1 MARQA
6 FQVSPGLPSSC
17 FDLTSYLG
25 RVHQN
30 NTICLVLAFLPF
42 HTSPILSTVLSL
54 IPDNLSPTLRFLHPY
69 VQSLANPPHHAIVH
83 AASTNRQLF
92 TAMSAFVLKSSHLGL
107 QHPILYS
114 FWAAIA
120 TEAVAAMFDQG
131 RSARREAQKQNQES
145 IVLLLL
151 PILNDGPCV
160 DNVPDLRVGCY
171 MNQIA
176 HNDDNHGH

>member
-1 MARQA
+1 M
-6 FQVSPGLPSSC
+6 
-17 FDLTSYLG
+17 
-25 RVHQN
+25 
-30 NTICLVLAFLPF
+30 
-42 HTSPILSTVLSL
+42 
-54 IPDNLSPTLRFLHPY
+54 
-69 VQSLANPPHHAIVH
+69 
-83 AASTNRQLF
+83 STNRQLF

-131 RSARREAQKQNQES
+131 RSARCEAQKQNQED

-151 PILNDGPCV
+151 PILNDGLCV

-171 MNQIA
+171 MNQVA
-176 HNDDNHGH
+176 HKTIMITRLNCSLQCSSTRSLRQY